1 MSRKRKNAKQYQGAD
16 RFTKAAR
23 EAGFPARSVFKLE
36 EIQRRTRLIK
46 QGNRVL
52 DLGCYPGS
60 WSRFSWQHIG
70 RRGALVGVDLE
81 VPEGLSGTFLERSA
95 LEVSAEE
102 LLEAL
107 GGPADVVLSDMAPLT
122 TGDRFGDHVRQ
133 VALAQVA
140 LDLGLE
146 VLRPG
151 GNFCVKVFA
160 MLPALRSAPQG
171 ASLNS
176 RQTEAELL
184 CPTSLSATWCPS
196 GECGSD
202 SCHVGSG
209 LKELCIAKPSPT
221 HG

>member
-151 GNFCVKVFA
+151 GNFCVKVFDGQD
-160 MLPALRSAPQG
+160 APSYTQG
-171 ASLNS
+171 V
-176 RQTEAELL
+176 RKHFEKVRRIKPEAVRG
-184 CPTSLSATWCPS
+184 TSVEFYL
-196 GECGSD
+196 
-202 SCHVGSG
+202 VGLG
-209 LKELCIAKPSPT
+209 RKP
-221 HG
+221 